1 MSILTV
7 ENIGKSF
14 REKPLFE
21 GVSFGLEANERVG
34 LIGANGSGKTTLL
47 RMIAGQETPD
57 TGRIYRSG
65 DPVVG
70 YLPQNPPFDPDASV
84 LDTIFSS
91 NSETMRLLH
100 DYEEACLLLAADDA
114 HQAALLE
121 KMTDLSAKLEAAG
134 AWGLETDAKIVL
146 DKLGITDTGAI
157 MGLLS
162 GGGRKRVAMARALI
176 ERPDLLMLDEPTNH
190 LDADAVAWLEEY
202 LGRYS
207 GALLLVTHDRYFL
220 DRVTRRIIEID
231 RGQVRSYAGNYGY
244 YLERKEEEEERLE
257 VEERK
262 RRMLVR
268 QELAWLRRGAKA
280 RATKQKARI
289 ERATALMSGPRAT
302 KREQIDIALGSRR
315 LGRKILELHGV
326 SKSYGDTTLI
336 RNFTHIMQPGERVGI
351 IGPNGAGKTTLLEM
365 IVGNIRPDEGRIET
379 GDTVVIGYYDQE
391 SHALEDDRRVI
402 DDIRLI
408 AETIRA
414 ADGATITASQMLE
427 RFLFPP
433 SLQYTTIG
441 ALSGGERRRLYLLR
455 LLMGSPNVLVLDEPT
470 NDFDIPTLQA
480 LEEYLDGFD
489 GCVIVVSHDRYFLD
503 RTVDHLFRFEGNGV
517 AREYPG
523 AYSAYLEIRAREA
536 SQQRELQFSTRT
548 AAKEGPIEESPSPI
562 RQRSGPLSYKERKK
576 LDALEQAIE
585 QAEQKKKEIETRL
598 ASADYRDAVGLA
610 EELQAIQQQIE
621 RDMEHWSELAG
632 RVESGGW

>member
-7 ENIGKSF
+7 ENVGKSF
-14 REKPLFE
+14 GEKPLFE

-47 RMIAGQETPD
+47 RMIAGQEAPD

-70 YLPQNPPFDPDASV
+70 YLPQNPPFDPDATV

-91 NSETMRLLH
+91 NSEIMRLLH

-114 HQAALLE
+114 RHDTLLE
-121 KMTDLSAKLEAAG
+121 KMGVLSAKLEAAG
-134 AWGLETDAKIVL
+134 AWSLETDAKIIL
-146 DKLGITDTGAI
+146 DKLGIADTGAT

-162 GGGRKRVAMARALI
+162 GGGRKRVAMAHALI
-176 ERPDLLMLDEPTNH
+176 ERPDLLILDEPTNH
-190 LDADAVAWLEEY
+190 LDADSVAWLEEY
-202 LGRYS
+202 LARYS

-231 RGQVRSYAGNYGY
+231 RGHVRSYAGNYGY

-257 VEERK
+257 VEEHK
-262 RRMLVR
+262 RRMLIR

-280 RATKQKARI
+280 RTTKQKARI
-289 ERATALMSGPRAT
+289 ERATDLMSGPRAT
-302 KREQIDIALGSRR
+302 KREQMDISLGSRR

-336 RNFTHIMQPGERVGI
+336 RNFTHVMQPGERVGI

-365 IVGNIRPDEGRIET
+365 IMGNIGPDAGRIET

-391 SHALEDDRRVI
+391 SRALEDERRVI

-408 AETIRA
+408 AETIRT

-480 LEEYLDGFD
+480 LEGYLDAFD

-517 AREYPG
+517 LREYPG
-523 AYSAYLEIRAREA
+523 NYSAYLEIREREEAQERKVQPSARMAAKGE
-536 SQQRELQFSTRT
+536 STR
-548 AAKEGPIEESPSPI
+548 ESGSSTG
-562 RQRSGPLSYKERKK
+562 QRSGALSYKERKE
-576 LDALEQAIE
+576 LDALEKGIE
-585 QAEQKKKEIETRL
+585 LAEQRKKEIETRL
-598 ASADYRDAVGLA
+598 SSADYRDAVGLA
-610 EELQAIQQQIE
+610 EELQAIQEQIE
-621 RDMEHWSELAG
+621 RDMEQWSELAERSAG
-632 RVESGGW
+632 